1 MKVELFEGEN
11 VEELGIDGLRII
23 QSDKLYRFTSDAVL
37 LSKFAAAKK
46 DEKLADFC
54 SGSGIVGLH
63 FYALNKN
70 LVKEAHLFEIQPAL
84 AAMSERS
91 VALNDLG
98 DIFKV
103 HNLPIG
109 EIDEKF
115 NNYFSL
121 VLCNPPY
128 EKAGSGEENLSESDR
143 IARREIFTT
152 LGEIVKVAA
161 KKLKFGGRLCVSHRA
176 DRLVDVVCAM
186 RESGIEPKRI
196 RFACGKNKPPY
207 LLFIEGIKGGKP
219 SLKIE
224 EQFIN

>member
-1 MKVELFEGEN
+1 MKVVLFEGEN
-11 VEELGIDGLRII
+11 TEELGIDGLKII
-23 QSDKLYRFTSDAVL
+23 QSDNLYKFTSDAVL

-46 DEKLADFC
+46 GEKLADFC

-70 LVKEAHLFEIQPAL
+70 QVKEAHLFEIQPSL
-84 AAMSERS
+84 ADMSERS
-91 VALNDLG
+91 IALNDLG
-98 DIFKV
+98 DIFSV

-109 EIDEKF
+109 EIGAEF

-128 EKAGSGEENLSESDR
+128 EKAGSGEENFSESDR

-152 LGEIVKVAA
+152 LGEIVKIAA
-161 KKLKFGGRLCVSHRA
+161 KKLKFGGRLCLAHRA
-176 DRLVDVVCAM
+176 DRLTDVVCAM
-186 RESGIEPKRI
+186 RENGVEPKRLK
-196 RFACGKNKPPY
+196 FASGKNKPPY
-207 LLFIEGIKGGKP
+207 LLFIEGVKGGKP

-224 EQFIN
+224 EPFIN